1 MYSVW
6 RFEKKDALPDGG
18 YFHGEQEIFM
28 MKTY

>member
-6 RFEKKDALPDGG
+6 GLEKKDALPGG
-18 YFHGEQEIFM
+18 GNIQGEQEIFM